1 MRYAALA
8 LFLAASPPLA
18 AAPSPQGVWRTQP
31 GPKGGSMNVEVAPC
45 GGAGET
51 LCGVVVGTFN
61 MNRPD
66 LMGITLIR
74 DMVPDGEG
82 GWSGEIYAPDKGTFD
97 SRMQIEGSE
106 LKVEGCMLTI
116 CRSQIWSRV
125 E

>member
-1 MRYAALA
+1 MRYAVLA
-8 LFLAASPPLA
+8 LILAASPALA

-45 GGAGET
+45 GGEGET

-82 GWSGEIYAPDKGTFD
+82 GWTGEIYAPDKGTFD
-97 SRMQIEGSE
+97 SRMQIEGSD
-106 LKVEGCMLTI
+106 LKVEGCMLTV
-116 CRSQIWSRV
+116 CRSQTWSRV